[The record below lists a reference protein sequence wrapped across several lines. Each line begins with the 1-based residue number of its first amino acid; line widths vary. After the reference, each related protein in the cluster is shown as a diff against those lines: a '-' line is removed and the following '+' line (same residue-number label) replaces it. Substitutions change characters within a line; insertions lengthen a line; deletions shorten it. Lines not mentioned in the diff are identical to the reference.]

1 MKFNNPEI
9 LFLLLLL
16 LIPLFIHLFQLQ
28 KFQKIAFTNVKLLRL
43 IEQQTRKSSKLK
55 KILILLS
62 RLLMLTCLII
72 AFSEPFYSDK
82 LNLEPSE
89 TIIYLDNSFS
99 MQAKGEKGEL
109 LQNIKHD
116 LVEFGQFFE
125 HPISLI
131 TNNDSYSDAM
141 SSNLKNKF
149 LDISN
154 YPKKKTI
161 STILLQADNIRNGQS
176 KNRKNI
182 ILISDFQVING
193 GVNMHELDSSTTYY
207 FVQYMPNNL
216 KNISLDSVWV
226 AEKNFQNIILRANIT
241 SYQTSVENLSISIF
255 VNQELYGK
263 TSVSLDEN
271 ATKEVEFSIP
281 FLHTINGK
289 ITLDDDLL
297 SFDNKLHFA
306 INKEDKTRVLS
317 IGEPEE
323 FLSRIYTND
332 QFIYTTTE
340 IEQLDYSKLDNQDLI
355 LLNRL
360 ETIPNTLINTLKRF
374 VEDGHSLVIIPSK
387 EIDLPSYNNMLAG
400 LNMGKANEIIDS
412 KKSITNIN
420 YKHPFFKNVFQKEI
434 SNFQYPTV
442 EWTLSTL
449 LINASPL
456 LIFNDQTNFVSE
468 LKRKS
473 GKIYWF
479 ASSLDQENS
488 NFISSPLVVPT
499 FYNFANQSTRTEDL
513 YYMISDKNEFQIKI
527 KNKEEDIYHIKNE
540 EYDFIP
546 LQSRTINNVKI
557 KTELEPSLAGNYQIS
572 NDNEVIKE
580 IAYNYNREENKLV
593 YESLESLSK
602 NNDSVFY
609 FDTINEAITS
619 INDQYKKHNLWQL
632 FIIFALLFLV
642 IEMLLQKFLKT

>member
-55 KILILLS
+55 KLLILLT
-62 RLLMLTCLII
+62 RLLLLASLIL
-72 AFSEPFYSDK
+72 AFSEPFYSDN
-82 LNLEPSE
+82 LNLAPTE

-109 LQNIKHD
+109 LQNVKHD
-116 LVEFGQFFE
+116 LVEFSQFFDQ
-125 HPISLI
+125 PISLI
-131 TNNDSYSDAM
+131 TNNAAQNEM
-141 SSNLKNKF
+141 TPSNLTKKF
-149 LDISN
+149 LDIPY
-154 YPKKKTI
+154 YPKKKTV
-161 STILLQADNIRNGQS
+161 STILLQTNNNKNDQP

-182 ILISDFQVING
+182 ILISDFQAING
-193 GVNMHELDSSTTYY
+193 KVDTAELDSSNTYY
-207 FVQYMPNNL
+207 FVQCKPVKF
-216 KNISLDSVWV
+216 KNISLDSIWV
-226 AEKNFQNIILRANIT
+226 ADKDFQNIILRANISSHQMT
-241 SYQTSVENLSISIF
+241 IENLSVSIF
-255 VNQELYGK
+255 VNDELYGK
-263 TSVSLDEN
+263 ASVSLDEN
-271 ATKEVEFSIP
+271 DTREVEFSIP
-281 FLHTINGK
+281 FLNTINGK
-289 ITLDDDLL
+289 LTLDDDFL
-297 SFDNKLHFA
+297 SFDNTLHFA

-317 IGEPEE
+317 IGDPEE

-332 QFIYTTTE
+332 EFIYTTTE
-340 IEQLDYSKLDNQDLI
+340 IDQLDYSNLDTQDLI
-355 LLNRL
+355 ILNRL
-360 ETIPNTLINTLKRF
+360 ETIPNTLINTLKKF
-374 VEDGHSLVIIPSK
+374 VEDGHSLVIIPRK
-387 EIDLPSYNNMLAG
+387 EIDIPSYNNMLAG
-400 LNMGKANEIIDS
+400 LNMGKTAEIIDS

-442 EWTLSTL
+442 QWTLSTR

-499 FYNFANQSTRTEDL
+499 FYNFANQSARTEDL
-513 YYMISDKNEFQIKI
+513 YYTIGQKNEIQIKTE
-527 KNKEEDIYHIKNE
+527 NKEEGVYHIKNQN
-540 EYDFIP
+540 YDYIP

-557 KTELEPSLAGNYQIS
+557 KTELEPSLAGNYQVTDDREIK
-572 NDNEVIKE
+572 KE
-580 IAYNYNREENKLV
+580 IAYNYNREENKLS

-602 NNDSVFY
+602 NNDTVFY
-609 FDTINEAITS
+609 FDTVNEAITS

-632 FIIFALLFLV
+632 FIIFALLFLG
-642 IEMLLQKFLKT
+642 IEILLQKFLKR

>member
-193 GVNMHELDSSTTYY
+193 GVNMHELDTSNTYY